1 MAAPVEENQFSTSH
15 KNVCTEEFEF
25 YVPLYKLIHSFI
37 FYCLRVLKGSQF
49 LFQVSVT
56 LVS

>member
-25 YVPLYKLIHSFI
+25 YVPLYKLIHSF
-37 FYCLRVLKGSQF
+37 
-49 LFQVSVT
+49 
-56 LVS
+56 